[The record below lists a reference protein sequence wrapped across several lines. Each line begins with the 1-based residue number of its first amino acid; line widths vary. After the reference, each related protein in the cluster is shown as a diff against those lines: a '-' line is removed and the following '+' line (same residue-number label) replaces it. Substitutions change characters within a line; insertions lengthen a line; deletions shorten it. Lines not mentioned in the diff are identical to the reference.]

1 MGPNRQGGMASSSLD
16 SLYLC
21 AGPLA
26 AFILPGLHRE
36 GLFLSQP
43 VSPPGE
49 EDAPGMAAMAG
60 GFPQLQEPLQRPL
73 PNTQNPETVV
83 TGRSLIGAVC
93 SWYRLSGFPSIGS
106 YSA

>member
-1 MGPNRQGGMASSSLD
+1 MGPNRQRGMASSSLD

-26 AFILPGLHRE
+26 AFTLLGLDRE

-43 VSPPGE
+43 ESPPGE
-49 EDAPGMAAMAG
+49 EDIPEMAAMAR

-83 TGRSLIGAVC
+83 TGRSPIGTVC
-93 SWYRLSGFPSIGS
+93 PWYRLSGFPPAGS